1 MTLKETP
8 EKRENISV
16 TAIFSTL
23 VEKTVILY
31 LLPWFKINCHI
42 TFLAKTASVFFSF
55 RGFNYRLIICILSF
69 SLLNFPILV
78 SMILVTGVICFV
90 RKNSYK

>member
-42 TFLAKTASVFFSF
+42 TFLAKTASVFFFISWLQLPSDNLHF
-55 RGFNYRLIICILSF
+55 IFLSSQLSYS
-69 SLLNFPILV
+69 SLDDSCDRCDLL
-78 SMILVTGVICFV
+78 CA
-90 RKNSYK
+90 KNSYK